1 MSYINISGPIFRD
14 LISAKAKL
22 NDIAELVNDPLFKPN
37 AKEWREILHQII
49 SSDRYKEAE
58 HEQSDFDRQSL

>member
-1 MSYINISGPIFRD
+1 MNYITISGPIFHD

-22 NDIAELVNDPLFKPN
+22 NDIKELVSDPTFRPN

-49 SSDRYKEAE
+49 SSDRYKEDE
-58 HEQSDFDRQSL
+58 HEQGYPNRQFM